1 MTDDER
7 GRLFIELKA
16 ARDKAKGDLCLA
28 RRQAKQLIA
37 HLAIVQR
44 VLEGEDGIGWRKTE
58 HGLRFG
64 PPNLMDGRL
73 LTDEEVFDVL
83 DTIQSSEQTIQ
94 EYDEF
99 VK

>member
-28 RRQAKQLIA
+28 RRQARQFSSF
-37 HLAIVQR
+37 LAVIQKAQA
-44 VLEGEDGIGWRKTE
+44 GEDGIGWKLTE
-58 HGLRFG
+58 SGLRFG
-64 PPNLMDGRL
+64 PPGILDSRL
-73 LTDEEVFDVL
+73 PTEQEILEVL
-83 DTIQSSEQTIQ
+83 DTIQ